1 MPWTE
6 ETGRPQSTGL
16 QRVRKVWAC
25 THHHEPVHITV
36 LWNWGHRYGPL
47 AKEIKHVNF
56 GSTQPSGTSQEW
68 RWAHPG
74 RTYGEFFCLMVCI
87 PLTFTEDWQGFWE
100 CYSSRE
106 TTSLDWEGQRREE
119 MKGEWV
125 WGQNQ
130 EFRGQSRWSFHP
142 CGWAQRTEHQATE
155 DYSQASKL
163 MEFDLLH
170 CELALDWLTFF

>member
-16 QRVRKVWAC
+16 QRVRKDWAC

-106 TTSLDWEGQRREE
+106 TTTWTEKGREGRKWRENGSE
-119 MKGEWV
+119 GRTRNSEARV
-125 WGQNQ
+125 GGASTLVGGP
-130 EFRGQSRWSFHP
+130 RGQSIKP
-142 CGWAQRTEHQATE
+142 QRIILRLQN
-155 DYSQASKL
+155 
-163 MEFDLLH
+163 
-170 CELALDWLTFF
+170 